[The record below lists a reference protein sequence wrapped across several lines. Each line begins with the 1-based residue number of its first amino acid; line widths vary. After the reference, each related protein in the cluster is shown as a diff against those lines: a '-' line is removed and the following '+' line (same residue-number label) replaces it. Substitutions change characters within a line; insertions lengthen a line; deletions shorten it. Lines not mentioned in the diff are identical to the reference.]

1 MCLDLY
7 QTATVTH
14 RNNLTIES
22 LFRNIIEKNDYQS
35 FCALFKKY
43 YTPLCYYSIK
53 TVGDKQ
59 IAEEVVSDVFM
70 KIWKN
75 RARIQINSSYDSYL
89 YRSVR
94 NHSIDYLRSSL
105 HEKFIKEPISDL
117 HRDNLHEAEYTSSPG
132 EFDETLTRI
141 EQAINQLPKRCQLVF
156 RLNRLEGL
164 KYREVSEKLNI
175 SMKAVEA
182 QMTRALKIL
191 RSELADYQTA

>member
-1 MCLDLY
+1 MSLDFNP
-7 QTATVTH
+7 TAI
-14 RNNLTIES
+14 RKSNLTIES
-22 LFRNIIEKNDYQS
+22 LFRNILEKDDYPS
-35 FCALFKKY
+35 FCTLFKKY

-70 KIWKN
+70 KLWKN
-75 RARIQINSSYDSYL
+75 RHRIQINSSYDSYL
-89 YRSVR
+89 YRSVK

-105 HEKFIKEPISDL
+105 HEKIIKEPITDF
-117 HRDNLHEAEYTSSPG
+117 HRDSFHESESMTSPG
-132 EFDETLTRI
+132 EFDETLARV
-141 EQAINQLPKRCQLVF
+141 EQAIAQLPKRCQQVF
-156 RLNRLEGL
+156 KLNRLEGL

-191 RSELADYQTA
+191 RTELADYQA

>member
-1 MCLDLY
+1 MSLDFN
-7 QTATVTH
+7 QTAI
-14 RNNLTIES
+14 RKNNLTIES
-22 LFRNIIEKNDYQS
+22 LFRNIIEKDDYPS

-70 KIWKN
+70 KLWKN
-75 RARIQINSSYDSYL
+75 RSRIQVNSSYDSYL
-89 YRSVR
+89 YRSVK

-105 HEKFIKEPISDL
+105 HEKIIKEPITDF
-117 HRDNLHEAEYTSSPG
+117 HRDNFYESESMTSPG
-132 EFDETLTRI
+132 EFDETLSRV
-141 EQAINQLPKRCQLVF
+141 EQAIAQLPKRCQLVF
-156 RLNRLEGL
+156 KLNRLEGL

-191 RSELADYQTA
+191 RAELADYQAA